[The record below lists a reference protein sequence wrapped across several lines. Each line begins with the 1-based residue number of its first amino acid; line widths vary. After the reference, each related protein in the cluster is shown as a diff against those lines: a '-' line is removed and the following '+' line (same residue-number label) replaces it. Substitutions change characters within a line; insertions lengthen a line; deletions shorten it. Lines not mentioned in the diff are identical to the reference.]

1 MKVLK
6 ENENQESIINEIFKR
21 ITSNHRLSW
30 SQQQT
35 KAKGT
40 HPDDKIRMSINLS

>member
-21 ITSNHRLSW
+21 ITSNHSLPW
-30 SQQQT
+30 SQQHT

-40 HPDDKIRMSINLS
+40 QTMRLEWV

>member
-21 ITSNHRLSW
+21 ITSNRNLSW

-40 HPDDKIRMSINLS
+40 QTMRLE